1 MFTDDRMGNNGLRWS
16 QKRFRINMKIKSNSK
31 DD

>member
-1 MFTDDRMGNNGLRWS
+1 MFTDDRMGNNGLRWP
-16 QKRFRINMKIKSNSK
+16 QKRFRINMKTKSNSK